1 MTNNDELALKLKA
14 RYSEPEAPKC
24 RICGAEMSIQR
35 AGGGSIVYGC
45 DGRVDGDGYA
55 FKEGRSFADKHY
67 EQSRETVY
75 NHGDPDVIEMLAERD
90 ADKKQLAAMSKA
102 YLNLRRLTDVYLHA
116 YEEAKASVSE
126 LQRLREEETMRAN
139 RQRHNGFMMAT
150 KHMKQHE
157 NVHYADAAEV
167 EIAALHER
175 ISELEA
181 RTVSVKLPEPAT
193 EGGRGYRQKV
203 IWVLK
208 EALFDAGI
216 NLEVRE

>member
-1 MTNNDELALKLKA
+1 MTNNDDLALNLKA

-90 ADKKQLAAMSKA
+90 ADKAENAQL
-102 YLNLRRLTDVYLHA
+102 
-116 YEEAKASVSE
+116 
-126 LQRLREEETMRAN
+126 
-139 RQRHNGFMMAT
+139 RQRVAELETICAESYQVVGAL
-150 KHMKQHE
+150 
-157 NVHYADAAEV
+157 ADAAGVFETSDAV
-167 EIAALHER
+167 SKALDNLSDAKLVHEDV
-175 ISELEA
+175 LPFAVEA
-181 RTVSVKLPEPAT
+181 RTVTVKLPEHPGPMSVGAKT
-193 EGGRGYRQKV
+193 VYCGIVADVVGAFQTG
-203 IWVLK
+203 L
-208 EALFDAGI
+208 AAAGI
-216 NLEVRE
+216 NLEVEE